1 MAARPYEP
9 RNVVGCRVERARPLR
24 QRPSPPGARLP
35 GPRAVARGGTAAIAA
50 AEPPNEP
57 RNVSLRLA
65 VPFSRLQLDE
75 YLASDSTDPLILER
89 VTRLPHQR
97 NQLIY
102 HVSRLLR
109 MELRMARDQVVVNNT
124 SLNNTLYIVRTGK
137 VIVFGN
143 DPVHPFAV
151 DRCTENDYFGE
162 DICMCLSSTSDE
174 PNPSDDPASRMTRR
188 GSAPGVL
195 WRRRLGACVG
205 AYGAT

>member
-1 MAARPYEP
+1 M
-9 RNVVGCRVERARPLR
+9 
-24 QRPSPPGARLP
+24 
-35 GPRAVARGGTAAIAA
+35 
-50 AEPPNEP
+50 
-57 RNVSLRLA
+57 
-65 VPFSRLQLDE
+65 PFSRLQLDE

-205 AYGAT
+205 A